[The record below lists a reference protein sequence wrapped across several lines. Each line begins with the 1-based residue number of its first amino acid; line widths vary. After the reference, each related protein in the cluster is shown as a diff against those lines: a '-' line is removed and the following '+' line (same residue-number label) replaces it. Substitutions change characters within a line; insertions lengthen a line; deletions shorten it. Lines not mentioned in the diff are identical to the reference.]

1 MAIETRIDE
10 EAYLRLAFA
19 EPDRKWELVDGR
31 LREKPAM
38 TFRHNQWEITVGF
51 AIRSQLDLSVYEVRI
66 DAGRLRKPGATCYIP
81 DVFVFPLAFATE
93 FKDRDDVLEVYDG
106 PLPLVVEIWS
116 RSTGDYDVEE
126 KLADYQGPRRCRDLA
141 PPPLRADADAVG
153 SAGPTAATRSRSFA
167 AGSSGSPP
175 CPASR
180 STSTPSLPAD
190 EDSPP
195 HPGRLSPIPQPLPG
209 PPRSAGSRVRQCGD
223 GWVEATRRNGGRHG
237 IPNHAHP
244 RRRDR
249 AGGGGGDPTGAR
261 RDRRRDRVG
270 CPPRRDDRP

>member
-66 DAGRLRKPGATCYIP
+66 DAGRLRKPGATYYIP

-93 FKDRDDVLEVYDG
+93 FKDRDDVLEVYDE

-116 RSTGDYDVEE
+116 RSTGGYDVEE
-126 KLADYQGPRRCRDLA
+126 KLADYQARGDAEIWRLHPFERTLMRWVRQADGSYEESLLRGGVIRLA
-141 PPPLRADADAVG
+141 A
-153 SAGPTAATRSRSFA
+153 
-167 AGSSGSPP
+167 
-175 CPASR
+175 
-180 STSTPSLPAD
+180 
-190 EDSPP
+190 
-195 HPGRLSPIPQPLPG
+195 LPG
-209 PPRSAGSRVRQCGD
+209 VAIDLDALFAG
-223 GWVEATRRNGGRHG
+223 
-237 IPNHAHP
+237 
-244 RRRDR
+244 
-249 AGGGGGDPTGAR
+249 
-261 RDRRRDRVG
+261 
-270 CPPRRDDRP
+270 